1 MKIALVKKGLAL
13 FVIFLA
19 SIFLMY
25 GSQKIAF
32 MDKASAEISTITSA
46 FESILFAAPDND
58 DCSSALELSINPT
71 LTCVAMTQATF
82 VGATLSTQVKPACAG
97 AMTKDIWFEFTATAT
112 SHRISMEDFGAI
124 TFTAYVAVYDKTCG
138 AMTSAT
144 KECFTLSNSN
154 TGKQKVLEKLVIGR
168 KYYVRIGV
176 AGTAEFAFKVCLATI
191 PPPLKVSPSGEMYS
205 VEGLV
210 KDVLVKSGC
219 NLVSNVTYQVG
230 DGSAKT
236 KSVNTFGY
244 FNKNG
249 SDFPFE
255 EGVVLST
262 SEVQFV
268 PGPYRNGDK
277 GTNTNRWLG
286 DKDLNDAIADAGGGI
301 SADMRVTQVEFD
313 FIPVKDSLQFE
324 YLFTSNSYDISCG
337 NAGCNNGAM
346 FAAWLIDTTTGIGGN
361 LAKVPGT
368 NKPIALNTIRNAT
381 MSGKTCTNEN
391 EKYYWKHYSN
401 NQSDPLEASINFVGL
416 TTGLQSLNSKVV
428 PGRKYHIKLAV
439 LDFCTTPDH
448 TSAVFF
454 NARSFDI
461 GTPSLGDNLVIE
473 GGSALCPGETMVLK
487 ADLNPND
494 YVIQWTKDGMDLVGE
509 NGPTLTISSKGL
521 YGVNLDYKNVAC
533 YLVVDPIQVEYY
545 DEIIIEKPPLNLVQ
559 CKSPTATTLFNL
571 ESSMKGVTHYPV
583 TAMFYESKS
592 DAENDT
598 GQIPSYY
605 NFDNTFSSKT
615 IWVRIQSAIS
625 PCFKVYSFTIKTET
639 CVIGLVPLND
649 MHICN
654 TPGSTFDLSQ
664 YDSIVYHGAAG
675 YTVEYFISN
684 TDAIAR
690 L

>member
-1 MKIALVKKGLAL
+1 MIKNMKRVSLLLLLVLFSYTSSFARESEMSRGLVELESSFMGVPFFGNLGSSSKNEVL
-13 FVIFLA
+13 F
-19 SIFLMY
+19 
-25 GSQKIAF
+25 
-32 MDKASAEISTITSA
+32 
-46 FESILFAAPDND
+46 FAAPDND
-58 DCSSALELSINPT
+58 DCSSATELTINST
-71 LTCVAMTQATF
+71 LTCATMTQATF
-82 VGATLSTQVKPACAG
+82 VGATLSSQVKPTCAG
-97 AMTKDIWFEFTATAT
+97 AMTKDVWFEFTATAT
-112 SHRISMEDFGAI
+112 SHRISIEDFGVIA
-124 TFTAYVAVYDKTCG
+124 FTAYVAVYDKTCG

-144 KECFTLSNSN
+144 KECFTLSNF
-154 TGKQKVLEKLVIGR
+154 GKERVLNSLVIGR

-176 AGTAEFAFKVCLATI
+176 GGTTEFAFKMCLATI
-191 PPPLKVSPSGEMYS
+191 PPPIKVSPSGEMYS
-205 VEGLV
+205 VEGLI
-210 KDVLVKSGC
+210 KDVLVTAGC
-219 NLVSNVTYQVG
+219 DLVSNIKYQVG

-244 FNKNG
+244 FNRNG

-268 PGPYRNGDK
+268 PGPFTTGSKGINTYR
-277 GTNTNRWLG
+277 WVG
-286 DKDLNDAIADAGGGI
+286 DKDLVDAINDTGGMPTTPLV
-301 SADMRVTQVEFD
+301 ATDMRVTQVSFD
-313 FIPVKDSLQFE
+313 FTPIKDSLNFE
-324 YLFTSNSYDISCG
+324 YLFASNSYNSSCTYH
-337 NAGCNNGAM
+337 CNNGAL
-346 FAAWLIDTTTGIGGN
+346 FAAWLIDTTTGIGEN
-361 LAKVPGT
+361 LAKIPGT
-368 NKPIALNTIRNAT
+368 TTPIALNTIWDSSKILGTNCTQNAQYFWNAYEGGN
-381 MSGKTCTNEN
+381 MPPISA
-391 EKYYWKHYSN
+391 
-401 NQSDPLEASINFVGL
+401 PINFAGSTVGMSSASV
-416 TTGLQSLNSKVV
+416 TVI

-439 LDFCTTPDH
+439 MDFCTNDSH
-448 TSAVFF
+448 SSAVFF

-461 GTPSLGDNLVIE
+461 GTPSLGDDMVIE

-509 NGPTLTISSKGL
+509 NGPTLTVNSKGS
-521 YGVNLDYKNVAC
+521 YGVKLDYKNVAC
-533 YLVVDPIQVEYY
+533 YLEVDPIQVEYF

-664 YDSIVYHGAAG
+664 YDSIVYH
-675 YTVEYFISN
+675 
-684 TDAIAR
+684 
-690 L
+690 